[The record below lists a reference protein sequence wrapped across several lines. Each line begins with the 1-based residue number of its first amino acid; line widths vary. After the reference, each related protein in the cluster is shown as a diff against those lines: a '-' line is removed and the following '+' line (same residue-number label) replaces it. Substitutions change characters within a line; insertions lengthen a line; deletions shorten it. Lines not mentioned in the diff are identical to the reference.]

1 MPFIVPKK
9 RTSLSRTERF
19 SRYTDIEVA
28 SHHLLVLQQRK
39 PSTKK
44 RHLRRP
50 KYRIITNAYP
60 RYEVAYGDIFE
71 KFRSREWHYC
81 TVELPHKIPHELDR
95 QALSQWLVRC
105 VCGLD

>member
-9 RTSLSRTERF
+9 RTSLSRSERF
-19 SRYTDIEVA
+19 SRYTDVELDQL
-28 SHHLLVLQQRK
+28 HLLVLQQRK
-39 PSTKK
+39 PSTKR

-71 KFRSREWHYC
+71 KFRSQEWAYC
-81 TVELPHKIPHELDR
+81 TVELPTKIPSDLKR
-95 QALSQWLVRC
+95 QALNQWYVNQ
-105 VCGLD
+105 